1 MTRSIKTR
9 LLLWVIGGITILLGL
24 FAVVVYEALS
34 RSLVDGF
41 DEVLGSTVRT
51 IHGFVEQDDEEVK
64 VETDERE
71 LPEFYRAERPDY
83 FQVWS
88 EEGLTIAR
96 SPSLKETDLERF
108 QGPFGSLNYRTVRL
122 PDGRPGRAVSYLFTP
137 KVDEDVEDPFPV
149 RKVILVVARETAS
162 LDSSITILR
171 SLLGVATGGT
181 ILLALLVSAIVVRQ
195 GLKPLGMLAA
205 LIGAIKQDDLS
216 VRIPVS
222 TMPAEMAPVVQRLND
237 LLQRLEEA
245 FYRERAFTADAAH
258 ELRTPLAGLRS
269 LMEVSLTRRRAED
282 DYRQAMTECL
292 DIIRHMQAMIDN
304 LLALARL
311 DSGQTTFHPDTVLL
325 GEAIETAFRPLADKA
340 LQRGIT
346 INSRIPADLACTADR
361 DNLVVTLTVLL
372 TNAVEYTNDGGWIEI
387 AAKQAAD
394 SVELT
399 IANSGCAL
407 SEDEARHV
415 FDRFWRGDAAR
426 TDTGIHCGL
435 GLAIA
440 KRIMTSLGGT
450 IAASVSGET
459 LIMRILFPVLPAQR
473 SCEE

>member
-1 MTRSIKTR
+1 MRRSIKTR
-9 LLLWVIGGITILLGL
+9 LLLWMIGGMTILLGV
-24 FAVVVYEALS
+24 FAVVVYEAMS
-34 RSLVDGF
+34 RSLVGGF
-41 DEVLGSTVRT
+41 DDVLGSTVRT

-96 SPSLKETDLERF
+96 SPSLEGADLERF
-108 QGPFGSLNYRTVRL
+108 QGPLGSLNYRMVRL
-122 PDGRPGRAVSYLFTP
+122 PDGRPGRAVSFLFEP

-162 LDSSITILR
+162 LDSSIKFLR
-171 SLLGVATGGT
+171 SLLGAATGGT
-181 ILLALLVSAIVVRQ
+181 ILLALLVGAIVVRQ
-195 GLKPLGMLAA
+195 GLKPLGMLATR
-205 LIGAIKQDDLS
+205 IGAIRQDDLS
-216 VRIPVS
+216 VRIPVN
-222 TMPAEMAPVVQRLND
+222 TMPVELAPVAQRLND
-237 LLQRLEEA
+237 LLLRLEEA

-269 LMEVSLTRRRAED
+269 MMEVSLTRRRAGD

-311 DSGQTTFHPDTVLL
+311 DGGQTTLDPNTVLL
-325 GEAIETAFRPLADKA
+325 CEAIEIAFRPLADKA
-340 LQRGIT
+340 QERGIKV
-346 INSRIPADLACTADR
+346 NNLVPADLACTADR

-372 TNAVEYTNDGGWIEI
+372 TNAVEYTNDDGWIEI
-387 AAKQAAD
+387 AAKQAGE

-399 IANSGCAL
+399 VANSGCAL
-407 SEDEARHV
+407 SEDEARQV

-426 TDTGIHCGL
+426 TNTGIHCGL

-440 KRIMTSLGGT
+440 KRIVTSLGGT
-450 IAASVSGET
+450 ITASVNGET
-459 LIMRILFPVLPAQR
+459 LIMRILFPVLPAPKVM
-473 SCEE
+473 